1 MIRNIVA
8 EDKLTASTI
17 KYYFFVP
24 SVYIYIYIYIYTE
37 NIRISNMN
45 LRTETKLFEVSF
57 LHLPGKRKITF

>member
-24 SVYIYIYIYIYTE
+24 SVYIYIYILKTLESLI
-37 NIRISNMN
+37 
-45 LRTETKLFEVSF
+45 
-57 LHLPGKRKITF
+57 